1 MLKFCAEKL
10 LQDAGFKRGDK
21 FHKLRVLEKGAVPK
35 FFQNPRLTNIASAPP
50 PLVYDGAKKG
60 GPRKCPKIRGEAK
73 FLGGLCDFDQSHN

>member
-50 PLVYDGAKKG
+50 P
-60 GPRKCPKIRGEAK
+60 
-73 FLGGLCDFDQSHN
+73 